1 MLSPNITNVQ
11 MYVEIGEH
19 YLEAVRQV
27 RVGPGEEDAG
37 ERGLGV
43 AGVAGVHRVGLPRR
57 ELVIHVQDVGDQ
69 GAGLH
74 LLAVQLLHLLLHL
87 DCLHGNLLPRSEI
100 WFHQCG
106 VYRVMRL

>member
-1 MLSPNITNVQ
+1 MYCNID
-11 MYVEIGEH
+11 VEIGEH

-27 RVGPGEEDAG
+27 GVGPGEEDAG

-74 LLAVQLLHLLLHL
+74 LLPVQLLHLLLDL
-87 DCLHGNLLPRSEI
+87 DSLDGDLLSRSK
-100 WFHQCG
+100 
-106 VYRVMRL
+106 V